1 MSARVYLLLNVVSG
15 KSEEVVRNLSG
26 KAGVVVADPLEGPPD
41 VMMVVEASDRQK
53 LAELSMQAFAFVEA
67 MVEAVQL
74 LPTREG

>member
-1 MSARVYLLLNVVSG
+1 MSARVYLLLNVVNG

-26 KAGVVVADPLEGPPD
+26 KAGVVVADALEGPPD

-53 LAELSMQAFAFVEA
+53 LAELSIQAFASVEA
-67 MVEAVQL
+67 MVEGMQL